1 MVGTDT
7 GVEVI
12 EIVSLVVSGSVSV
25 ETAVA

>member
-12 EIVSLVVSGSVSV
+12 EIVSLVVFGSVSV